1 MEGQV
6 LVFRAA
12 VLEEEEEVA
21 AERCIEAEHVVR
33 VGVVSSTL
41 TVVVVVEGVCIPA
54 SEELSSLVEGCV
66 EVARNVHGLSLRNAK
81 HCEDHYN
88 FCCVCSLPLCLSF
101 LVLHC
106 FLRAVGCAG
115 LGSYF
120 HLGSFQRPM
129 RPRRRQRQ
137 AEVRQHS
144 RWQRCLTS
152 IVSELARLLSLSG
165 SKIWRMQSQQ

>member
-1 MEGQV
+1 

-12 VLEEEEEVA
+12 VLEEEVVVV

-41 TVVVVVEGVCIPA
+41 TVVVVEGACIPA

-88 FCCVCSLPLCLSF
+88 FCCVCSLPLYLSF

-106 FLRAVGCAG
+106 FLRVVGCAG
-115 LGSYF
+115 LDSYF
-120 HLGSFQRPM
+120 HLESFQRPM
-129 RPRRRQRQ
+129 LRRRQQRQ

-165 SKIWRMQSQQ
+165 SKRWRMQSQQ